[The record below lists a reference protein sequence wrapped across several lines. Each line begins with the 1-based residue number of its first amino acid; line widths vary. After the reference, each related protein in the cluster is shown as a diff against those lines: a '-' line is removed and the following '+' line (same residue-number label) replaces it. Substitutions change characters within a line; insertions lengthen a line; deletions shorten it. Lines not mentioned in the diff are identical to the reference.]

1 MKNEIVVVACD
12 GENVSLH
19 FGRCEGYIFFKIE
32 NGEITEKKF
41 VQNPGHQPGFLPEFL
56 KENGVNTLIAGG
68 AGPRAIELLKSY
80 GIKCVLGV
88 SGDVNTVIDQYIKG
102 ELKSGESSCNHN

>member
-1 MKNEIVVVACD
+1 MKNEIVAVACD
-12 GENVSLH
+12 GEKVSLH

-68 AGPRAIELLKSY
+68 AGPKAVQLLESY
-80 GIKCVLGV
+80 GIKCILGIT
-88 SGDVNTVIDQYIKG
+88 GNIEEVIGQYLKG
-102 ELKSGESSCNHN
+102 ELKPGESSCYHN